1 MTRYHLEILFLMHI
15 LKPPSKHLP
24 CIRHKLRIGH
34 NYACD
39 EQAFPPHCPYRFY
52 NSPRQDIVGDPKLN
66 HSCMR
71 NRAHDHSRPE
81 LNGWLKSLHSK
92 AKTWCCDGNDTD
104 TIEDWDTKGGR
115 YRVKWQGLWYD
126 VPDDALVEGPN
137 KSGAPLL
144 WMSKGYMAPTVRCFM
159 PGTLS

>member
-1 MTRYHLEILFLMHI
+1 MINTRGWITLLIWAAALL
-15 LKPPSKHLP
+15 
-24 CIRHKLRIGH
+24 
-34 NYACD
+34 
-39 EQAFPPHCPYRFY
+39 AFALSVHP
-52 NSPRQDIVGDPKLN
+52 I
-66 HSCMR
+66 
-71 NRAHDHSRPE
+71 RAHDHSRPE